1 VTTEIDCPYAK
12 GDLVETTYECTYF
25 FRVKGKTVWS
35 SGGQM
40 DHPKHI
46 KPGERLIFI
55 RPKLDGFHPFVELK
69 YNGMAVEVPFN
80 SIVKSECPGCAM
92 ERHDGISQWHWRS
105 ELPQRCTG
113 CVVLQTDGDWSPA
126 PPEGYVALS
135 DAELAAAE
143 AEDREYQSCSECG
156 QLTEDCQCDE

>member
-12 GDLVETTYECTYF
+12 GDLVETTYECVYF

-80 SIVKSECPGCAM
+80 AIVKSECPGCAI
-92 ERHDGISQWHWRS
+92 EKHDGVLSWHWRG
-105 ELPQRCTG
+105 EMVQRCTG
-113 CVVLQTDGDWSPA
+113 CIQNDDEWSPA
-126 PPEGYVALS
+126 PPDSYIALF
-135 DAELAAAE
+135 DAEIEAAE
-143 AEDREYQSCSECG
+143 AEDMEFRRCGDCG
-156 QLTEDCQCDE
+156 QLDCQCEVDE